1 MPTGTHHK
9 IGWANR
15 VTLGRLFLIAPF
27 VLCLLN
33 QNDPTKLWLRWAAI
47 AIFALMAASDA
58 IDGYL
63 ARRLHDES
71 PLGAFLDPLADKLL
85 VTFAVILLCFNGV
98 ADHNS
103 AGALHTLRL
112 PNWVVVAA
120 IAKDLIVSLG
130 FVVIYLSTGTLLLK
144 PRWLGKTCTTVE
156 LLLVLA
162 MLLWPSLP
170 APLAD
175 TPRILWTATTVLA
188 ALAAVDYIR
197 SGNHYII
204 STNAAK
210 KQNAE

>member
-1 MPTGTHHK
+1 MPRSSHHK

-15 VTLGRLFLIAPF
+15 VTLARIFFIAPF

-33 QNDPTKLWLRWAAI
+33 QNSPDQLWLRWVAI
-47 AIFALMAASDA
+47 AIFALMAISDGV
-58 IDGYL
+58 DGYL

-85 VTFAVILLCFNGV
+85 VTFAVVLLCIYGV
-98 ADHNS
+98 TDHH
-103 AGALHTLRL
+103 AGGGLRTLHL

-120 IAKDLIVSLG
+120 IGKDLIVSLG
-130 FVVIYLSTGTLLLK
+130 FVVIYLSTHTLLLK
-144 PRWLGKTCTTVE
+144 PSWLGKTCTTVE
-156 LLLVLA
+156 LLLVLS

-170 APLAD
+170 GMLAEI
-175 TPRILWTATTVLA
+175 PRILWIATTVLA

-210 KQNAE
+210 RSG

>member
-1 MPTGTHHK
+1 MPRTSHHK

-15 VTLGRLFLIAPF
+15 VTLARIFFIAPF

-33 QNDPTKLWLRWAAI
+33 QNNADQLWLRWVAI
-47 AIFALMAASDA
+47 AIFAVMAISDGV
-58 IDGYL
+58 DGYL

-85 VTFAVILLCFNGV
+85 ITLAVVLLCINGV
-98 ADHNS
+98 TDHHAS
-103 AGALHTLRL
+103 GELRTLQL

-120 IAKDLIVSLG
+120 IGKDLIVSLG
-130 FVVIYLSTGTLLLK
+130 FVVIYMSTHTLLIK

-156 LLLVLA
+156 MLLVLS

-170 APLAD
+170 SALSEA
-175 TPRILWTATTVLA
+175 PRILWIATTILA
-188 ALAAVDYIR
+188 ALSAVDYIR

-210 KQNAE
+210 KTE